1 SVAGALVSVLVM
13 IVLCKTHWFHIPVVS
28 ASGGVAHNL
37 GQVAVAFL
45 VVESY
50 GIVYYIPVLMIS
62 GLATGILIGVV
73 ATLVLPYIQT
83 ILSKGT
89 L

>member
-1 SVAGALVSVLVM
+1 M